1 MHSFKENQHLKDSNL
16 NSFEIQSTYP
26 DETMMLLTPLKVA
39 KMLAVIVLLQK
50 I

>member
-1 MHSFKENQHLKDSNL
+1 MHSFKENQHLKDFYL

-26 DETMMLLTPLKVA
+26 DETMILLTPLKVA
-39 KMLAVIVLLQK
+39 KVLTVIVFLQK